1 MCLLKPE
8 EDEILINILD
18 WSATDHRSKGC
29 LHLFQHSGDYKQ
41 PLTFFQLF
49 SSCAMVHSEDEYFEE
64 YYMQRKT
71 MHYFSST
78 TVSPISTVICLILFQ
93 IYTDF
98 KEFMI
103 LVMLQY
109 SRETSS
115 MMA

>member
-1 MCLLKPE
+1 
-8 EDEILINILD
+8 
-18 WSATDHRSKGC
+18 
-29 LHLFQHSGDYKQ
+29 
-41 PLTFFQLF
+41 
-49 SSCAMVHSEDEYFEE
+49 
-64 YYMQRKT
+64 

-78 TVSPISTVICLILFQ
+78 TVSPISTVICLILFK